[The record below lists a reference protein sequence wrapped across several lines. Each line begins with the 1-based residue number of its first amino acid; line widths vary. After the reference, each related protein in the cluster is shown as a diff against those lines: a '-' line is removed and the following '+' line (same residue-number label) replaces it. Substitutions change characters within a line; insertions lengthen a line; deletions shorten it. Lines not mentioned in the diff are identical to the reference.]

1 MHVLQGGLILE
12 ICADMDIGI
21 AKDEPNWPVDG
32 GLGREEQGGFR
43 PFMTK
48 KFPLRVL
55 VVDDELLIRWSLSET
70 LLEAGHDVAEA
81 QDGKSAIRAV
91 AASAPDVVV
100 LDFRLPDSD
109 NLDLLATIRRLSPH
123 SQVILMTAFG
133 TPEIAKGALDLGAY
147 RIVGKPFE
155 IGELAAL
162 VEQAHAE
169 RTQR

>member
-1 MHVLQGGLILE
+1 MYVLQGGLILE
-12 ICADMDIGI
+12 KCAAMDAGI
-21 AKDEPNWPVDG
+21 AKDEPNWPVEG
-32 GLGREEQGGFR
+32 FGREEPGSFR
-43 PFMTK
+43 PFMTE

-70 LLEAGHDVAEA
+70 LLEAGHDVTEA

-91 AASAPDVVV
+91 TASAPDVVL

-109 NLDLLATIRRLSPH
+109 SLDLLAKIRRLSPH
-123 SQVILMTAFG
+123 SQVILVTAFR
-133 TPEIAKGALDLGAY
+133 TPEIEKGALDLGAY

-155 IGELAAL
+155 IRELAAL